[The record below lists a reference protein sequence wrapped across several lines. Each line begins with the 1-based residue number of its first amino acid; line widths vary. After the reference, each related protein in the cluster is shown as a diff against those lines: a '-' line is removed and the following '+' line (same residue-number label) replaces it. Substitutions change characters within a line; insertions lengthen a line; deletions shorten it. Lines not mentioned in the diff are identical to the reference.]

1 MTQNT
6 ACSLIAAAVIAAGFL
21 LGWCAGADQPAPA
34 QAPGSPAA
42 GIRGHA
48 TAGARDSRAGA
59 SGQSTTVR
67 ERTEHPA
74 FTR

>member
-21 LGWCAGADQPAPA
+21 LGWCAGADQAAPA

-48 TAGARDSRAGA
+48 AAGARDARAGA
-59 SGQSTTVR
+59 FGQLATVR
-67 ERTEHPA
+67 ERTDHSA
-74 FTR
+74 FAR

>member
-1 MTQNT
+1 MTQTT

-21 LGWCAGADQPAPA
+21 LGWCAGAEQTTPALT
-34 QAPGSPAA
+34 PGSPAA

-48 TAGARDSRAGA
+48 AAGARDARAGA
-59 SGQSTTVR
+59 FGQSATVR
-67 ERTEHPA
+67 ERTEHPG